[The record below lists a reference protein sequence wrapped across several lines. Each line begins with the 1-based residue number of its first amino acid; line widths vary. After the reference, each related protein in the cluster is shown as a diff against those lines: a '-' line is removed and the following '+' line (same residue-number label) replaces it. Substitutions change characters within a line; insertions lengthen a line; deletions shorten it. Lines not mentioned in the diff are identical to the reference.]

1 MHSHWMF
8 RLKSKV
14 LLEPALVG
22 RERELEELRSHLNS
36 VIKGKGKTVFV
47 SGEAGSGKTRLVK
60 EFLAIAR
67 TQGVP
72 WLAGWCLG
80 NAGVPYFPFI
90 EAFNSYFSPCTEE
103 KHIPRCLKPQLNP
116 RLLVKRCKAQIKGW
130 KQQTG

>member
-1 MHSHWMF
+1 M
-8 RLKSKV
+8 KSKV

-22 RERELEELRSHLNS
+22 RERELKELKGHLNS
-36 VIKGKGKTVFV
+36 AMKGKGKTVFI

-67 TQGVP
+67 TQGVQ

-90 EAFNSYFSPCTEE
+90 EAFNNYFSHCTEE
-103 KHIPRCLKPQLNP
+103 KHIAPLSEASIEPSTPCETLRGPNK
-116 RLLVKRCKAQIKGW
+116 RLEA
-130 KQQTG
+130 TD